1 MMNLELSGFDQ
12 TTILFLVFGALGL
25 VRERRALP
33 FVLMLAGCLFQGSLA
48 VVMVA
53 ALIVWHRL
61 DRASS
66 RWIQLKD
73 FFGLM
78 LVIGGT
84 IAPDVMHSFFS
95 FFGVL
100 MIAVNFGGGLL
111 GTLPAL
117 VLLRQYYPHPEYLEV
132 ALAGVGIYWVVA
144 EILRFTKSKHQ
155 GPVLSILEGLG
166 SLVALINF
174 RSDIEKWAA
183 DPILLGLGS
192 AIVLLIVTLFI
203 LVRYRGFRFFEMYQA
218 SRNKAIRMLT
228 AGGRLI
234 NGFEPWARA
243 SPEHVNLEFKRNLD
257 QAVFLIAGI
266 IIFIGAFILIQ
277 KGGF

>member
-61 DRASS
+61 DRVSS

-132 ALAGVGIYWVVA
+132 ALAGVGLYWVVA

-166 SLVALINF
+166 SLVTLINF
-174 RSDIEKWAA
+174 RSDVEKWAA
-183 DPILLGLGS
+183 DPVLLGLGS
-192 AIVLLIVTLFI
+192 GMVLLVVTLFI
-203 LVRYRGFRFFEMYQA
+203 LVRYRGFRFFEIYQN

-234 NGFEPWARA
+234 NGLEPWAKA
-243 SPEHVNLEFKRNLD
+243 SPEQVNLDFNRNLD

-266 IIFIGAFILIQ
+266 IVFIGAFILIQ